1 MRWKFRAMKY
11 GTRRSGYPAQRGG
24 AREVGM
30 FAAQLHHLPHRFHIA
45 IGPAAVAAPSWLPV
59 VVIAAAIFALGL
71 WWASSRA

>member
-1 MRWKFRAMKY
+1 
-11 GTRRSGYPAQRGG
+11 
-24 AREVGM
+24 M